1 MSTRTDGSS
10 QGPRPTL
17 PPPGG
22 GGAAILGSSSWAE
35 CPVVK
40 GAFPWGLAVRHV
52 FSDRLRPWPET
63 SVCPQTYGPF
73 PGPSR
78 GTLLSQASCRGALCR
93 EGLPALPRALGL
105 RPGTVCA
112 ALRAG
117 QVSPPLPQGPPG
129 SSPSCTPLPWAPPGP
144 PGVAAGTGLQWGC
157 RLHTGCPSCGG
168 TAGQAAA
175 VAEARPGELRGSGG
189 GAVGSGAPGASWDT
203 GRPRRAEPEALLGL
217 GVWPRVSGGFS
228 FGDKFGIRVSRKKKF
243 KTEKAAAPTTGPDC
257 WPVLLAGDGEA
268 GPQGPSGTPRESQ
281 AEPTGSRLS
290 PGLSPGLG
298 RWGSRQSGGGGSG
311 TVRLGG
317 LGHTQALEPSGGG

>member
-1 MSTRTDGSS
+1 MNETGYVTRTYWLGRGRCPLALT
-10 QGPRPTL
+10 GPAS
-17 PPPGG
+17 PPHTATSRGR
-22 GGAAILGSSSWAE
+22 GAAILGSSSWAE

-144 PGVAAGTGLQWGC
+144 PWSGRWDGSAVGLLASH
-157 RLHTGCPSCGG
+157 RLSL
-168 TAGQAAA
+168 
-175 VAEARPGELRGSGG
+175 LRGDGGAGCSSGG
-189 GAVGSGAPGASWDT
+189 GSAWGAP
-203 GRPRRAEPEALLGL
+203 RVRR
-217 GVWPRVSGGFS
+217 
-228 FGDKFGIRVSRKKKF
+228 
-243 KTEKAAAPTTGPDC
+243 
-257 WPVLLAGDGEA
+257 
-268 GPQGPSGTPRESQ
+268 
-281 AEPTGSRLS
+281 
-290 PGLSPGLG
+290 
-298 RWGSRQSGGGGSG
+298 GGSG
-311 TVRLGG
+311 VGGSRRELGRRPTSEG
-317 LGHTQALEPSGGG
+317 RA

>member
-1 MSTRTDGSS
+1 MSTRSDGSS

-144 PGVAAGTGLQWGC
+144 PWSGRRDGSAVGLLASHRLSLLREDGGAG
-157 RLHTGCPSCGG
+157 
-168 TAGQAAA
+168 

-189 GAVGSGAPGASWDT
+189 GAVGSGAPGASWDA

-243 KTEKAAAPTTGPDC
+243 KTEKAAAPTTGPDR
-257 WPVLLAGDGEA
+257 WPVLLAGDREA

-281 AEPTGSRLS
+281 AEPAGSRLS

-298 RWGSRQSGGGGSG
+298 RGGSRQSGGGGSG
-311 TVRLGG
+311 TGRLGG

>member
-129 SSPSCTPLPWAPPGP
+129 SSPSCTPLPWGPQAP

-168 TAGQAAA
+168 DGGAGCS
-175 VAEARPGELRGSGG
+175 SGG
-189 GAVGSGAPGASWDT
+189 GSAWGAP
-203 GRPRRAEPEALLGL
+203 RVRR
-217 GVWPRVSGGFS
+217 
-228 FGDKFGIRVSRKKKF
+228 
-243 KTEKAAAPTTGPDC
+243 
-257 WPVLLAGDGEA
+257 
-268 GPQGPSGTPRESQ
+268 
-281 AEPTGSRLS
+281 
-290 PGLSPGLG
+290 
-298 RWGSRQSGGGGSG
+298 GGSG
-311 TVRLGG
+311 VGGSRRELGRRPTSEG
-317 LGHTQALEPSGGG
+317 RA

>member
-17 PPPGG
+17 PPPGD

-144 PGVAAGTGLQWGC
+144 PWSGRWDGSAVGLLASHRLSLLRGDGGAG
-157 RLHTGCPSCGG
+157 
-168 TAGQAAA
+168 

-189 GAVGSGAPGASWDT
+189 GAVGSGAPGASWDA

-243 KTEKAAAPTTGPDC
+243 KTEKAAAPTTGPDR

-281 AEPTGSRLS
+281 AEPAGSRLS

-298 RWGSRQSGGGGSG
+298 RGGSRQSGGGGSG
-311 TVRLGG
+311 TGRLGG